1 MRVNTQNL
9 EYLCNII
16 DNANDNLNFNNNA
29 NEYS

>member
-1 MRVNTQNL
+1 MRSFAVIL
-9 EYLCNII
+9 EYLCNVL